1 MSMCCFLKYM
11 CHHASVRLKIR
22 LPFVAIV
29 VAANSLEMGPLT
41 LRTLNDQLEQLLRMR
56 GLLDG
61 VIRPSSKIN
70 MIGSYWKLY

>member
-11 CHHASVRLKIR
+11 CHHASVPLKIL
-22 LPFVAIV
+22 LPFVATV
-29 VAANSLEMGPLT
+29 VAANSLAMGPLT

-61 VIRPSSKIN
+61 VISPSSKIN
-70 MIGSYWKLY
+70 IIGSYWKLY